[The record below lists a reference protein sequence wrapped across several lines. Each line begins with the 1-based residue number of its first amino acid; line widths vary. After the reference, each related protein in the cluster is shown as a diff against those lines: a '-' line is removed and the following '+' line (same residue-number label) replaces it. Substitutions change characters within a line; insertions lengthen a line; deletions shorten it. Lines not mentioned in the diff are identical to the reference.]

1 MTHCANLDAGRI
13 PRSCRDGLR
22 VESSVDKLGCGP
34 CKNAVIEGKV
44 MGSPLKRVQIGETD
58 YLHGEQT
65 AERKS
70 EFIDGEIYAM
80 TGGSARHNRISIN
93 LTVKLDAATRG
104 TPCEVFMADMKVKVE
119 AHRTFYYPDVMLS
132 CPVGDEHPL
141 YRSAP
146 CLLAE
151 VLSPGTLKID
161 EREKWLHYR
170 DIPSLKYY
178 FLIDSEIRH
187 ARGLMRDSDGGWL
200 EQTLDEGDIVVI
212 ECDGVKTSICL
223 DELYER
229 TGL

>member
-1 MTHCANLDAGRI
+1 
-13 PRSCRDGLR
+13 LR
-22 VESSVDKLGCGP
+22 AESPADKLGCRP
-34 CKNAVIEGKV
+34 YKNAVIEGEV
-44 MGSPLKRVQIGETD
+44 MGNPLKRTQLGETD
-58 YLHGEQT
+58 YLHGEET
-65 AERKS
+65 AKQKS
-70 EFIDGEIYAM
+70 EFVDGEIYAM

-93 LTVKLDAATRG
+93 LTVNLDVATRS

-119 AHRTFYYPDVMLS
+119 AHRAFYYPDVILS
-132 CPVGDEHPL
+132 CPEGDEHPL

-151 VLSPGTLKID
+151 VLSPGTAKID

-178 FLIDSEIRH
+178 LLIDSETRH
-187 ARGLMRDSDGGWL
+187 ARVLIRDSDGGWL
-200 EQTLDEGDIVVI
+200 EQTLDEDDIVAI

-223 DELYER
+223 DDLYER